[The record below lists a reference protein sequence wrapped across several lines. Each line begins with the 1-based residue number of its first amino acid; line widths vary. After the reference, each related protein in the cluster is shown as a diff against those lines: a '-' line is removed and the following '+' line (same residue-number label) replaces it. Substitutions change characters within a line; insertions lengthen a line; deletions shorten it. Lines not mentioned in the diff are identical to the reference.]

1 MLHQYCNGWALKYV
15 KISNVPLMYIALGLL
30 GEGFTTLLFIRTLCS
45 GLSFITE
52 IYLLF
57 DNVA

>member
-45 GLSFITE
+45 GLYF
-52 IYLLF
+52 YY
-57 DNVA
+57 